1 MALDV
6 GAWRKR
12 VQHYFGRDL
21 WRRHGHEGEALPLR
35 LGRSALQV
43 LVLVAQ
49 GVQRDL
55 LFLRASALTYFSML
69 SLVPILAVA
78 IALVGAFGVSDDIA
92 RAVIDRVAAGSPGAS
107 QYILDLVRGVNFGS
121 FGVVGGASLFLTT
134 VLGIS
139 SVERAFNA
147 IWGIERQ
154 RSTVRRFA
162 DYLAVI
168 VVAPL
173 LFTVALSLATS
184 LRSEAVVAKLLAHP
198 VLAQA
203 FQLGLGQ
210 LPTLLLLLGF
220 AFLYWFL
227 PNTSVRIGPALLG
240 GIVAALL
247 FGVAQTVYIGFNVGV
262 ARANALFGSF
272 AALPLLLVWVYV
284 SWTIVLLGCEV
295 TFATQNLGTFL
306 LARAGEEP
314 RPAAR
319 EAIGI
324 AVATRVARSFRD
336 GEFVTPERIAEDLD
350 VPVRSVRAILDDLE
364 AARIVSPRGGS
375 DQDSFQ
381 LGRAAETVAVTDV
394 LEALRGAGGLPGHV
408 RHGDGD
414 GTVRRV
420 IGDIESGMRDAVR
433 TRTLA
438 DLIEPSERG

>member
-1 MALDV
+1 MAIDP
-6 GAWRKR
+6 GAMKQR
-12 VQHYFGRDL
+12 VQHYFERDL
-21 WRRHGHEGEALPLR
+21 WRRRGHTSEPAILR
-35 LGRSALQV
+35 VARAALQV
-43 LVLVAQ
+43 AVLVVQ

-69 SLVPILAVA
+69 SLIPILAVA

-92 RAVIDRVAAGSPGAS
+92 RAVIDRVAAGSPTAG
-107 QYILDLVRGVNFGS
+107 QYILDLVRRVNFGS

-147 IWGIERQ
+147 IWGIERE

-184 LRSEAVVAKLLAHP
+184 LRSEALVARLLEYPALAH
-198 VLAQA
+198 A
-203 FQLGLGQ
+203 FELGLGQ
-210 LPTLLLLLGF
+210 LPAVLLLLGF

-227 PNTSVRIGPALLG
+227 PNTSVRLVPALLG

-247 FGVAQTVYIGFNVGV
+247 FGVAQQVYIGFNVGV

-284 SWTIVLLGCEV
+284 SWIVVLLGCEV
-295 TFATQNLGTFL
+295 AFAVQNLATFR

-324 AVATRVARSFRD
+324 AVATRIARSFRD
-336 GEFVTPERIAEDLD
+336 GEGVTPERVAADLD
-350 VPVRSVRAILDDLE
+350 VPVRSVRAILGDLE
-364 AARIVSPRGGS
+364 AAGLVSPRGGS
-375 DQDSFQ
+375 EQDSFQ
-381 LGRAAETVAVTDV
+381 LGRAAETVAVADV
-394 LEALRGAGGLPGHV
+394 LHALRGVGGLPGPG

-414 GTVRRV
+414 GAVRRA
-420 IGDIESGMRDAVR
+420 IGDIEAGMRHAVE

-438 DLIEPSERG
+438 DLLEPVERG

>member
-1 MALDV
+1 MDP
-6 GAWRKR
+6 GAWRR
-12 VQHYFGRDL
+12 RLQHYFEREL
-21 WRRHGHEGEALPLR
+21 WRRRGHAGEPLPLR
-35 LGRSALQV
+35 LGRASLQV
-43 LVLVAQ
+43 VVLVAQ

-69 SLVPILAVA
+69 SLIPILAVA

-107 QYILDLVRGVNFGS
+107 QYILDLVRRVNFGS
-121 FGVVGGASLFLTT
+121 FGAVGGASLFLTT

-147 IWGIERQ
+147 IWGIERE
-154 RSTVRRFA
+154 RSAVRRFS

-184 LRSEAVVAKLLAHP
+184 LRSEAVVAKLLEHPALAH
-198 VLAQA
+198 A
-203 FQLGLGQ
+203 FELGLGQ
-210 LPTLLLLLGF
+210 LPAVLLLLGF

-227 PNTSVRIGPALLG
+227 PNTSVRIAPALLG
-240 GIVAALL
+240 GIVAAIL

-284 SWTIVLLGCEV
+284 SWIIVLLGCEV
-295 TFATQNLGTFL
+295 AFATQNLASFR
-306 LARAGEEP
+306 LARVGEEP

-336 GEFVTPERIAEDLD
+336 GEGVTPERVAADLD

-364 AARIVSPRGGS
+364 AAGLVALRGGS
-375 DQDSFQ
+375 DQDTFQ
-381 LGRAAETVAVTDV
+381 LGRAAEAVSVAEV
-394 LEALRGAGGLPGHV
+394 LEALRGAGGLPGTA

-414 GTVRRV
+414 GAVRRA
-420 IGDIESGMRDAVR
+420 IESIEAGMRKAVDA
-433 TRTLA
+433 RTLA
-438 DLIEPSERG
+438 DLLEPTEAG

>member
-1 MALDV
+1 MALDL
-6 GAWRKR
+6 GAMRQR
-12 VQHYFGRDL
+12 VHDYFERDL
-21 WRRHGHEGEALPLR
+21 WRRRGHEGEAPPLR
-35 LGRSALQV
+35 LGRAALQV
-43 LVLVAQ
+43 AVLVAQ

-69 SLVPILAVA
+69 SLIPILAVA

-92 RAVIDRVAAGSPGAS
+92 RAVIDRVAAGSPNAGE
-107 QYILDLVRGVNFGS
+107 YILDLVRRVNFGS
-121 FGVVGGASLFLTT
+121 FGAVGGASLFLTT

-147 IWGIERQ
+147 IWGIERE
-154 RSTVRRFA
+154 RSPVRRFA

-184 LRSEAVVAKLLAHP
+184 LRSEAVVARLLEHPALAH
-198 VLAQA
+198 A
-203 FQLGLGQ
+203 FELGLGQ
-210 LPTLLLLLGF
+210 LPAVLLLLGF

-240 GIVAALL
+240 GIIAALL

-295 TFATQNLGTFL
+295 AFATQNLSTFR

-324 AVATRVARSFRD
+324 AVATRIARAFRD
-336 GEFVTPERIAEDLD
+336 GEGVTPEQVAADLD
-350 VPVRSVRAILDDLE
+350 VPVRSVRAIVDDLE
-364 AARIVSPRGGS
+364 AAGLVSPRGGA
-375 DQDSFQ
+375 DRDCYQ
-381 LGRAAETVAVTDV
+381 LGRAAEAVAVADV
-394 LEALRGAGGLPGHV
+394 LEALRGAGGLPGPA
-408 RHGDGD
+408 RQGDGAVHRVVAEIE
-414 GTVRRV
+414 GGVREALR
-420 IGDIESGMRDAVR
+420 A
-433 TRTLA
+433 RTLA
-438 DLIEPSERG
+438 DLLEPTARS